1 MKTRTA
7 YSRASPRFDHYLKVG
22 VLHNLSIDVALPQS
36 VRDEAAAELLRYED
50 EGIAIQTYSRSE
62 PMNKAAPAKGNPVYA
77 GRGIV
82 YAVVDNR
89 EDMRTGGVSTVSI
102 IADAIEE
109 ALDNG
114 YETSDDIAR
123 YLTTSAFTHE
133 PDKRV
138 RFNSVLK
145 AGDVVGAQMTRKLY
159 NSYNDLAAIADEEE
173 DPNQKALL
181 KAEASG
187 FAAAVSIVL
196 SPFSCE
202 DPKEPWLVV
211 WDVVDKLTARFE
223 KEQRF
228 VRRERNGV
236 PQ

>member
-1 MKTRTA
+1 MKTRPA
-7 YSRASPRFDHYLKVG
+7 YKRASPIFDHYFKVG
-22 VLHNLSIDVALPQS
+22 VLHSRSIDVAMPQA
-36 VRDEAAAELLRYED
+36 VRDEAYDELLRYKQ
-50 EGIAIQTYSRSE
+50 EGQALQSNGRR
-62 PMNKAAPAKGNPVYA
+62 AAMSQVTPARGNPVYV

-89 EDMRTGGVSTVSI
+89 EDMRAGSVSTIST

-114 YETSDDIAR
+114 HETSDEIAR
-123 YLTTSAFTHE
+123 YITTSAFTHQ
-133 PDKRV
+133 PNKRV

-159 NSYNDLAAIADEEE
+159 NSYNDLATMVEEE
-173 DPNQKALL
+173 QDPVEKAKL

-187 FAAAVSIVL
+187 FAAAVSIVF

-202 DPKEPWLVV
+202 DPKEPWLVD
-211 WDVVDKLTARFE
+211 WDVVDRLTERFE

-228 VRRERNGV
+228 VRKERNGT